1 MSTTTLHRAVPSV
14 HPEALRQIA
23 WYVAGAAGAFLV
35 PFIFSSEL
43 ELTHDLYYLVY
54 FAASLAFLGIYA
66 EATKT
71 DVVGLFTRQWRWSL
85 VIGIAAAVFL
95 VARILSAEDATP
107 HPNGLYFAFSI
118 AWRGV
123 LYGVVDALLLTAFP
137 VAVAQA
143 LFEGHLEGIAKRVG
157 FGAVTLVLVLLITAT
172 YHLGYKQFREDG
184 VGSPEIGNT
193 IISVPALVTANPL
206 GSIVAHASM
215 HVTADIHA
223 YETNVYL
230 PPQTNAK

>member
-1 MSTTTLHRAVPSV
+1 MRITTFHRAGPSI
-14 HPEALRQIA
+14 HPEALSQA
-23 WYVAGAAGAFLV
+23 GWYVAGAAGAFLV
-35 PFIFSSEL
+35 PFIFSSVL
-43 ELTHDLYYLVY
+43 ALNHDVYYLVY
-54 FAASLAFLGIYA
+54 FAASAAFLGIYA

-71 DVVGLFTRQWRWSL
+71 DVVGLLTRQWRWSL
-85 VIGIAAAVFL
+85 AIGVAAAVFL

-107 HPNGLYFAFSI
+107 RPTGLYFAFSI

-137 VAVAQA
+137 VAVAHA
-143 LFEGHLEGIAKRVG
+143 LFEGRIEGIRRRVG
-157 FGAVTLVLVLLITAT
+157 FGAVTLVLVLLITAS
-172 YHLGYKQFREDG
+172 YHMGYKQFRENG

-193 IISVPALVTANPL
+193 IISVPAIVTANPL